1 MKLTISNLL
10 EIPDISS
17 LRVLVARKW
26 PGLHAREEVDQWD
39 PDLAAS
45 AELSDLLTSERIS
58 ESEFVA
64 QYRKELENNYS
75 LVPWLA
81 AIANNSG
88 LTLVFD
94 PSDPTTEVCVKIL
107 AEQVSVGS
115 S

>member
-1 MKLTISNLL
+1 MKLTVSNLL
-10 EIPDISS
+10 EIPDIAS

-26 PGLHAREEVDQWD
+26 PGLRAKEKVDQWD

-45 AELSDLLTSERIS
+45 VELSHLLTSKRIS
-58 ESEFVA
+58 ESKFVE
-64 QYRKELENNYS
+64 QYRKELESNYS
-75 LVPWLA
+75 LVPWLV

-107 AEQVSVGS
+107 AEQVSVS
-115 S
+115 SS

>member
-10 EIPDISS
+10 EIADISS

-26 PGLHAREEVDQWD
+26 PGLHAKEEVDQWD

-45 AELSDLLTSERIS
+45 VELSHLLTSKKIS

-64 QYRKELENNYS
+64 QYQMELESNYS

-81 AIANNSG
+81 AIANNAG

-94 PSDPTTEVCVKIL
+94 PSDPTTEVCAKIL
-107 AEQVSVGS
+107 AQQVSLS
-115 S
+115 AS

>member
-1 MKLTISNLL
+1 MKLTISNLQ
-10 EIPDISS
+10 EIPDVAS

-26 PGLHAREEVDQWD
+26 PGLLAKEEIDQWD

-45 AELSDLLTSERIS
+45 AELSDLLTSKRIS
-58 ESEFVA
+58 ESEFVE
-64 QYRKELENNYS
+64 QYRKELETNYS
-75 LVPWLA
+75 LVPWLT

-94 PSDPTTEVCVKIL
+94 PLDPTTEVCVKIL